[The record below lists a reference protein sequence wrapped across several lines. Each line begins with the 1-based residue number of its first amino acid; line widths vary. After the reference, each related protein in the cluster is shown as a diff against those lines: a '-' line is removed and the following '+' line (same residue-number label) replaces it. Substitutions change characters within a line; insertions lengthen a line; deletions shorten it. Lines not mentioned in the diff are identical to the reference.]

1 MNAPTPTASAG
12 SYATVGSARQ
22 TIRRRLQP
30 AIGNAANVEA
40 SLLLGR
46 ATGLSRAA
54 QLAAPD
60 KILSESAIG
69 RLADLVTQRAA
80 GTPIAYLLGER
91 EFWSLT
97 LDVTPDVLI
106 PRPETELLVEAALR
120 ELAADHPLDLLEL
133 GTGSGA
139 IAVAL
144 AVERPAWRIIA
155 TDTSGP
161 ALAVARRNIDR
172 HGANNVTLR
181 QGDWFAA
188 AGDERFDAVL
198 SNPPYIAARD
208 PHLRRGDLRF
218 EPEEAL
224 AAGEDGLAALRQIV
238 AVAPAHLK
246 PGGWLILEHGYDQR
260 TVVAD
265 LLEQAGFRG
274 VHCLS
279 DLAGQPRCT
288 IARLGEA
295 TA

>member
-1 MNAPTPTASAG
+1 MNAPTPTAPAG

-30 AIGNAANVEA
+30 AIGDAANLEA
-40 SLLLGR
+40 SLLLSR

-54 QLAAPD
+54 QLAEPE

-91 EFWSLT
+91 EFWSLA

-106 PRPETELLVEAALR
+106 PRPETELLVETALH
-120 ELAADHPLDLLEL
+120 ELTVDRPLDLLEL

-144 AVERPAWRIIA
+144 ALERPAWRITA
-155 TDTSGP
+155 TDISGP
-161 ALAVARRNIDR
+161 ALAVARRNVDR
-172 HGANNVTLR
+172 HGIRNVTLR
-181 QGDWFAA
+181 QGNWFEPMD
-188 AGDERFDAVL
+188 DERFDAIL
-198 SNPPYIAARD
+198 SNPPYVAARD
-208 PHLRRGDLRF
+208 PHLQRGDLRF
-218 EPEEAL
+218 EPEAAL
-224 AAGEDGLAALRQIV
+224 AAGADGLAAIRQIV
-238 AVAPAHLK
+238 AVAPVHLK
-246 PGGWLILEHGYDQR
+246 TGGWLLLEHGYDQR

-274 VHCLS
+274 VRCLN

-288 IARLGEA
+288 CAQLMQ
-295 TA
+295 TAP